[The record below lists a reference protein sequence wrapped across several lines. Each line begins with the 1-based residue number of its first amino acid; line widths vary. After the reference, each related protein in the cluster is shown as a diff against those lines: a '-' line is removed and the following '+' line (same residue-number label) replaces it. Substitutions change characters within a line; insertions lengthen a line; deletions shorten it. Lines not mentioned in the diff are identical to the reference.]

1 MPFALLQMVE
11 SQRGKLVTTKSAG
24 KQQGEQGPIPFA
36 LQPND
41 TVLLKDNRGSEQY
54 QSTNSSMAC
63 R

>member
-24 KQQGEQGPIPFA
+24 KQQGEQGPIPFS

-41 TVLLKDNRGSEQY
+41 YRLTEG
-54 QSTNSSMAC
+54 
-63 R
+63 